1 MQELLEQARD
11 ILREMWRW
19 RWVGVAV
26 AWCVAII
33 GVVVISRMTD
43 RYEATARVA
52 VDTESVLKPLLSG
65 LAIEPNVDQMVAILA
80 RTLISRPTLEKV
92 ATHPEIGF
100 APQSPREVDALIGR
114 LARDV
119 RLNRSFRDSVFEV
132 TYRDVEPERA
142 RRVVTKLVELF
153 TASGQAGTRRDTVE
167 AIRFLDDQV
176 ASYEKRLAEAEGRLK
191 DFRLKNFGL
200 TWGGG
205 DRDAFARMGA
215 VQEELTKVRI
225 ELRAAERSRDS
236 LRMELTEEQPSL
248 LPDPA
253 LVPATTSLP
262 EVDIRIDT
270 LVKQLDE
277 LTRRYT
283 DAHPDVVATRRQITQ
298 LEEQKRIE
306 IEKRKRAAAAAASR
320 GRPSAATNPVFQ
332 QLRISLAASEANV
345 ASLQARVRELQGQFD
360 QMRSTAARYPQLE
373 AELAQLNR
381 DYDVIKRS
389 YEELVA
395 RRESASISQEVDTKS
410 TMTDIQVVD
419 PPHVDPRPVFPG
431 RTVVAALAFLVAIG
445 AGIAIAFVLSQFF
458 PTIQYPKVLRNVTQR
473 PVLGSV
479 TFHALPS
486 DLRRVRMMNLGFGAA
501 GVVLVFA
508 YGAWLALIAM
518 GSVVQVP

>member
-11 ILREMWRW
+11 VLREMWRW

-26 AWCVAII
+26 AWGVAIV
-33 GVVVISRMTD
+33 GFVVISRMTD
-43 RYEATARVA
+43 RYEASARVS

-80 RTLISRPTLEKV
+80 RTLLSRPTLEKV
-92 ATHPEIGF
+92 ATKPEIGF
-100 APQSPREVDALIGR
+100 SPQSPAEIDAQISR

-132 TYRDVEPERA
+132 TYRDVDPERA
-142 RRVVTKLVELF
+142 RRVVDALVELF

-167 AIRFLDDQV
+167 AIRFLDEQV

-253 LVPATTSLP
+253 LLPAATALP
-262 EVDIRIDT
+262 EVDARIET

-283 DAHPDVVATRRQITQ
+283 DAHPDVVSTRRQISQ
-298 LEEQKRIE
+298 LEEQKRVE
-306 IEKRKRAAAAAASR
+306 IEKRKRAAAAASR

-410 TMTDIQVVD
+410 TLTDIQVVD
-419 PPHVDPRPVFPG
+419 PPHVNPQPVFPG
-431 RTVVAALAFLVAIG
+431 RTLVAALAFLVAIG
-445 AGIAIAFVLSQFF
+445 AGLAIAFVLSQFF
-458 PTIQYPKVLRNVTQR
+458 PTIQYAKVLRNVAQR

-479 TFHALPS
+479 TFHAMPS
-486 DLRRVRMMNLGFGAA
+486 DVRRIRMMNLGFGAA
-501 GVVLVFA
+501 GVALVFA
-508 YGAWLALIAM
+508 FGTWLALLAA
-518 GSVVQVP
+518 GSVIQGP